1 MKVMVRVRVGVG
13 WGDWVPPPLLLVQ
26 VGLIWVGEGVGEARP
41 LALARAVSLAGEDR
55 VGWED
60 RVVEGVGVAPLEA
73 ASTTTTVSTTVVTGS
88 RVVVVSV
95 VEVFLTVTSPERMVE
110 RL

>member
-1 MKVMVRVRVGVG
+1 M
-13 WGDWVPPPLLLVQ
+13 
-26 VGLIWVGEGVGEARP
+26 
-41 LALARAVSLAGEDR
+41 
-55 VGWED
+55 
-60 RVVEGVGVAPLEA
+60 VEGVGVAPLEA